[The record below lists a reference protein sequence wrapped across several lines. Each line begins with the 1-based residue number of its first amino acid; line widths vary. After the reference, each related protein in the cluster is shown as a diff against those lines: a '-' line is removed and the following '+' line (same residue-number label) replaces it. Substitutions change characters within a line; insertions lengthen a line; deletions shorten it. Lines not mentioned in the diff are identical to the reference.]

1 MSEYNPFAARLARYK
16 QYLANVEAEQERHRQ
31 SDMPGTF
38 VTGGSGVSAKRRA
51 KVDAQLEATVRRSGK
66 IQYWREKVTWM
77 QAKHDAYKPI
87 VHVSDEDHKET
98 WHPGKFPPE
107 LIEEVKRQVAAH
119 IASHVAYKDRPK

>member
-1 MSEYNPFAARLARYK
+1 MDAGQAR
-16 QYLANVEAEQERHRQ
+16 
-31 SDMPGTF
+31 
-38 VTGGSGVSAKRRA
+38 
-51 KVDAQLEATVRRSGK
+51 RRS
-66 IQYWREKVTWM
+66 E
-77 QAKHDAYKPI
+77 DYKPI